1 MLGDS
6 CGGKALCIWSTDGYL
21 AGGQGEMASIA
32 IGSDNA
38 AFEPKDVLVE
48 HLREGGPGA
57 VLLTRRYRFWS
68 AARG

>member
-1 MLGDS
+1 
-6 CGGKALCIWSTDGYL
+6 
-21 AGGQGEMASIA
+21 MASIA

-38 AFEPKDVLVE
+38 AFEPKDVLAE